1 LRGRKVALL
10 RALGG
15 CKIAV
20 PGRATGCQRPLVVM
34 QQAGS
39 TLIQANAD
47 GEPETV
53 LQWLK
58 SVVDHPE

>member
-1 LRGRKVALL
+1 
-10 RALGG
+10 
-15 CKIAV
+15 
-20 PGRATGCQRPLVVM
+20 LVVA
-34 QQAGS
+34 QQAGI

-58 SVVDHPE
+58 SVIERRETVT

>member
-1 LRGRKVALL
+1 
-10 RALGG
+10 
-15 CKIAV
+15 
-20 PGRATGCQRPLVVM
+20 M

-39 TLIQANAD
+39 ALIQANAD